1 MVQPLFSF
9 SAMQQL
15 HAGGSCSVSLGG
27 HVMYFASRQYMGQIL
42 PGLASVLRQYHET
55 CTLSRKHATH
65 DGGAISEMSWEE
77 EEKESWRGHEQD

>member
-1 MVQPLFSF
+1 
-9 SAMQQL
+9 MQQL

-27 HVMYFASRQYMGQIL
+27 HVMYFASRQYMAQTL
-42 PGLASVLRQYHET
+42 PELASDHHET